1 MKIAVYDTYYTS
13 ASGHL
18 MHFDVLVE
26 DETPENVALD
36 HARTWLNEI
45 GENGEN
51 LQQERCRY
59 CHSENAS
66 DDLTKHIREHGFY
79 ILQMEGCPNPLR

>member
-1 MKIAVYDTYYTS
+1 MKIAVYDTYYKS

-26 DETPENVALD
+26 DGTSKDVAFK
-36 HARTWLNEI
+36 HARAWLNEI
-45 GENGEN
+45 GESGEN

-66 DDLTKHIREHGFY
+66 EDLGKHIQEHGFY
-79 ILQMEGCPNPLR
+79 ILQMEGCPNPIR